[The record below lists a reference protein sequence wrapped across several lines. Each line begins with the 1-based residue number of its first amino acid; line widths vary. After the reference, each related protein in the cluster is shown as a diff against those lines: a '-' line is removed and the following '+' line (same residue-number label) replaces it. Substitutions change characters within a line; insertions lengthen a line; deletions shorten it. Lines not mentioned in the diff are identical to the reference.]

1 MSNKDNDILR
11 EAVALLKQQADEQ
24 AKVSSSLE
32 GYLDGLKKLKAINET
47 LLYNDKEITKLLEKQ
62 ADTTQDLTDI
72 EKARLKILQD
82 TRKQL
87 EKEGKQLRDNLAVAS
102 KTNLIL
108 SKMAASAVKTL
119 ANFNGI
125 PPIISKTFNKIKASG
140 LFEMDKAIK
149 TASLQMGLLGNESI
163 NFTSTIRDAAL
174 DTNAWG
180 MGVQELAKMQS
191 DYSDELGRTVML
203 GKIGLDGMS
212 KMAAATALGAEG
224 AAQMA
229 AEMNNQG
236 ISAERTAEYIEK
248 TLDSAHKMGLNASK
262 VIKNVQQN
270 LKLLNKYN
278 FKNGADGLAKMAKYT
293 AKMGVSMEFAAS
305 FADKLW
311 DVEGAVDMSAQ
322 LQVLGGEWSK
332 LADPFKL
339 MYQARNDVAGLTESL
354 VNAASAS
361 ATFNAKNGDFE
372 ISAMEMHRLKIVAD
386 QANLSYDEL
395 AKSAKN
401 AAQFAGIKKQ
411 INYSFDPDTKDFIA
425 ATSQL
430 DKNGKATIEIN
441 GNPKLVSLLNQADQ
455 TALNAQV
462 KAKKSL
468 EERAKASQTFD
479 DKLTNLINM
488 FKTTLLPVVDG
499 LNNVLSP
506 VIDNLF
512 NNPKFIAELKDLG
525 NKIGSFIGAA
535 AGWVKT
541 VAGWAIALGPTG
553 TLALLLGAKGLMS
566 VSSWYLNGIAL
577 AKGFNTSANIGSG
590 VGNSVSSGGKM
601 SSGFNLAGK
610 AMLAGNIIDL
620 GVDAYQN
627 ATDESLSKTDAFLK
641 TLDENKGKIALGILG
656 GLLAPFTGGLSIAAA
671 AGIGATL
678 GSVADSQMGTV
689 GTYGTPT
696 NDGVFPASKNKSDFT
711 KGRGIIQGGKVHPI
725 DNKDDLLALKPRGVV
740 DSALKNKKTSDTM
753 KVEFGDIKFSGHLTI
768 DTPGNPGIAVDLLKN
783 QSFINSITRL
793 VHTETKKQI
802 NGGKVQP

>member
-1 MSNKDNDILR
+1 MNNKDNDILR
-11 EAVALLKQQADEQ
+11 EAVTLLKQQADEQ

-62 ADTTQDLTDI
+62 ADTTQTLTDI

-82 TRKQL
+82 TKKQL
-87 EKEGKQLRDNLAVAS
+87 EKEGKQLRANLATAS

-149 TASLQMGLLGNESI
+149 TASLQMGLLGSEST
-163 NFTSTIRDAAL
+163 NFTNTIRDAAL

-191 DYSDELGRTVML
+191 DYSEELGRTVML
-203 GKIGLDGMS
+203 GKIGLEGMS
-212 KMAAATALGAEG
+212 KMAAATSLGAEG

-236 ISAERTAEYIEK
+236 LSAQRTSEYIEK
-248 TLDSAHKMGLNASK
+248 TLDDAHKMGVNASK
-262 VIKNVQQN
+262 TIKNIQQN
-270 LKLLNKYN
+270 IKLLNKYN
-278 FKNGADGLAKMAKYT
+278 FKDGVDGLAKMAKYT
-293 AKMGVSMEFAAS
+293 SKMGVSMEFAAS

-322 LQVLGGEWSK
+322 LQVLGGEWAK

-339 MYQARNDVAGLTESL
+339 MYQARNDMEGLTESL
-354 VNAASAS
+354 VNAATAS
-361 ATFNAKNGDFE
+361 VSFNKKNGQFE

-386 QANLSYDEL
+386 QAGVSYDEL

-411 INYSFDPDTKDFIA
+411 INYQFDPETKDFISTTA
-425 ATSQL
+425 QL

-441 GNPKLVSLLNQADQ
+441 GNHKLVSLLNESDK
-455 TALNAQV
+455 TALKAQV
-462 KAKKSL
+462 RAKASL

-499 LNNVLSP
+499 LTSVLGP
-506 VIDNLF
+506 MVDGIFKNKEF
-512 NNPKFIAELKDLG
+512 MTELKDLG
-525 NKIGSFIGAA
+525 VKIGSFIGAA

-541 VAGWAIALGPTG
+541 VAGWAISLGPKG
-553 TLALLLGAKGLMS
+553 TLAILLGAKGLMS

-577 AKGFNTSANIGSG
+577 AKGFNTTASGSG
-590 VGNSVSSGGKM
+590 NGLSSTIGGKGGKTN
-601 SSGFNLAGK
+601 GFKNAGK
-610 AMLAGNIIDL
+610 GAMAGLVL
-620 GVDAYQN
+620 GGVNMLTSDDPVSGNGIGKMIGGVLGGA
-627 ATDESLSKTDAFLK
+627 AGTLLDPFLGPFG
-641 TLDENKGKIALGILG
+641 TILG
-656 GLLAPFTGGLSIAAA
+656 AE
-671 AGIGATL
+671 L
-678 GSVADSQMGTV
+678 GSMLGGAVGGMFDKESDNQMTPA
-689 GTYGTPT
+689 YGTPT
-696 NDGVFPASKNKSDFT
+696 NDGVFPANKNKTDFS
-711 KGRGIIQGGKVHPI
+711 KGRGILQGGRIHPI
-725 DNKDDLLALKPRGVV
+725 DNKDDLLALKPRGIV
-740 DSALKNKKTSDTM
+740 DSSMKTKSVPDIM
-753 KVEFGDIKFSGHLTI
+753 KIEFSDIKFTGSLTI
-768 DTPGNPGIAVDLLKN
+768 DTPGNPGIAIDLLKN
-783 QSFINSITRL
+783 QSFVNSITRL
-793 VHTETKKQI
+793 VHTETSKQL
-802 NGGKVQP
+802 NGGKVKP